1 MSSED
6 PPSSGAG
13 ESGGTSNWKEGGV
26 GGMRVFGKKGRY
38 DGVALVCHVHTLL
51 GKSVGEA
58 KWGLSSQ
65 PEIEARL

>member
-1 MSSED
+1 
-6 PPSSGAG
+6 
-13 ESGGTSNWKEGGV
+13 
-26 GGMRVFGKKGRY
+26 MRVFGKKGRY